1 MCILNMKRRELVS
14 LFFFLSLIL
23 IIIMDSALFL
33 PNEVLIIADLGIHFD
48 SLSIIISIYTIV
60 NGISI
65 LIFGYL
71 TDTIERKK
79 ILIFAGLLWSLT
91 AILHILVEEFWQL
104 VLVRIVAAVAVSVT
118 TPLVISYLADII
130 SSDSRSKSFAF
141 WGLITSIGTLVASVL
156 ALTFNEIDFAAIPIE
171 FDTIVKKIDFISL
184 NYPDILYT
192 WRLPYFY
199 LGIIALIFT
208 ALNFFVTIEPKRAAK
223 EKQLEEVF
231 SDENFRYS
239 YKIKLSDLKFVF
251 KRKSNFFLMFNFF
264 DVIAS
269 GLVLAYIFPYIQLD
283 LGANLSDIKVII
295 LFLFIIVLGLII
307 GQFWLAHLGDKKVQ
321 RGDLSGRVKVA
332 IVCSILN
339 LPFFLIGFAMTPNFI
354 TSTFFFGTL
363 LVNDIEFWVLW
374 LVFCTFLGLGL
385 AFTMGIGPNWYAS
398 LIDVNFPE
406 SRGTMVAVGA
416 FIDSI
421 GRAIGVI
428 IGGFMVVV
436 MGFSATIF
444 WSFLIF
450 GIFSTCL
457 WIPLFFTA
465 KKDYLEINEA
475 MKKRA
480 ISLSKMQAEGS
491 R

>member
-1 MCILNMKRRELVS
+1 
-14 LFFFLSLIL
+14 
-23 IIIMDSALFL
+23 MDSALFL
-33 PNEVLIIADLGIHFD
+33 PNEVLIAADLGINFYD
-48 SLSIIISIYTIV
+48 LGIIISIYTIV

-71 TDTIERKK
+71 SDMIERRK
-79 ILIFAGLLWSLT
+79 ILILAGVLWSLT
-91 AILHILVEEFWQL
+91 AILHIFVEEFWQL
-104 VLVRIVAAVAVSVT
+104 ILVRIVAAIAVSVT

-141 WGLITSIGTLVASVL
+141 WGLVTNIGTLVAGFL
-156 ALTFNEIDFAAIPIE
+156 ALAFNAVDFEAIPIIYE
-171 FDTIVKKIDFISL
+171 TPLEKIGYITL
-184 NYPDILYT
+184 TYPDMLYT

-199 LGIIALIFT
+199 LGIVALLFT
-208 ALNFFVTIEPKRAAK
+208 VLSYFVIIEPKRAAK
-223 EKQLEEVF
+223 EKQLEDVF
-231 SDENFRYS
+231 SDENIRYS
-239 YKIKLSDLKFVF
+239 YKIKFSDLKFVF
-251 KRKSNFFLMFNFF
+251 KRKSNFFLIFNFF

-269 GLVLAYIFPYIQLD
+269 GLVLTYIFPYIEFD
-283 LGANLSDIKVII
+283 IGANPTDIKVII

-332 IVCSILN
+332 VVCSILN
-339 LPFFLIGFAMTPNFI
+339 LPFFLFGFAMTPNV
-354 TSTFFFGTL
+354 TNSTFFFGTL
-363 LVNDIEFWVLW
+363 IVNDIGFWVLW
-374 LVFCTFLGLGL
+374 LIYCAFLGVGL
-385 AFTMGIGPNWYAS
+385 AFTMGIGPNWYSS

-406 SRGTMVAVGA
+406 NRGTMVSVGA

-421 GRAIGVI
+421 GRALGAI
-428 IGGFMVVV
+428 IGGIVVTLT
-436 MGFSATIF
+436 GSFSTTIF
-444 WSFLIF
+444 WVFLIA

-480 ISLSKMQAEGS
+480 SSLSKMQPEGS

>member
-1 MCILNMKRRELVS
+1 MKKRELVS

-33 PNEVLIIADLGIHFD
+33 PNEILIAADLGIYFD
-48 SLSIIISIYTIV
+48 TLGVIISIYTIV

-71 TDTIERKK
+71 TDMIERKK
-79 ILIFAGLLWSLT
+79 ILILAGVLWSLT
-91 AILHILVEEFWQL
+91 AILHIFVEELWQL
-104 VLVRIVAAVAVSVT
+104 FLVRIVAAIAVSVT

-141 WGLITSIGTLVASVL
+141 WGLITSIGTLVAGIVAL
-156 ALTFNEIDFAAIPIE
+156 AFNTIDFEAIELPLLQ
-171 FDTIVKKIDFISL
+171 KIDFIAL
-184 NYPDILYT
+184 NHPDILYT
-192 WRLPYFY
+192 WKLPYFY

-208 ALNFFVTIEPKRAAK
+208 ILNYFITIEPKRAAK
-223 EKQLEEVF
+223 EKLLEDVF
-231 SDENFRYS
+231 SDEKMRYS

-269 GLVLAYIFPYIQLD
+269 GLILAYIFPYIQLEI
-283 LGANLSDIKVII
+283 GVSVVDIKVII

-307 GQFWLAHLGDKKVQ
+307 GQFWLAHLGDKKVK

-332 IVCSILN
+332 VICSILN
-339 LPFFLIGFAMTPNFI
+339 LPFFLFGFAMTPNVAN
-354 TSTFFFGTL
+354 STFFFGTL
-363 LVNDIEFWVLW
+363 LVNDIGFWVLW
-374 LVFCTFLGLGL
+374 LVYCSFLGVGL
-385 AFTMGIGPNWYAS
+385 AFTMGIGPNWYSS

-406 SRGTMVAVGA
+406 NRGTMVAIGS

-421 GRAIGVI
+421 GRALGAV
-428 IGGFMVVV
+428 IGGFVVTFT
-436 MGFSATIF
+436 GSFSATIF
-444 WSFLIF
+444 WSLLIF
-450 GIFSTCL
+450 GILSTCL

-465 KKDYLEINEA
+465 KKDYLRINEE
-475 MKKRA
+475 MKIRA
-480 ISLSKMQAEGS
+480 SSLSKMQHEES
-491 R
+491 RE

>member
-1 MCILNMKRRELVS
+1 
-14 LFFFLSLIL
+14 
-23 IIIMDSALFL
+23 MDSALFL
-33 PNEVLIIADLGIHFD
+33 PNELLIAADLGIYFD
-48 SLSIIISIYTIV
+48 TLGIIIGIYTIV

-71 TDTIERKK
+71 TDMIERKK
-79 ILIFAGLLWSLT
+79 ILILAGVLWSLT
-91 AILHILVEEFWQL
+91 AILHIFVENYWQL
-104 VLVRIVAAVAVSVT
+104 LLVRIVAAIAVSVT

-141 WGLITSIGTLVASVL
+141 WGLVTNIGTLVAGFL
-156 ALTFNEIDFAAIPIE
+156 ALAFNIVDFEAIPEIYK
-171 FDTIVKKIDFISL
+171 TISEKIDYIALTYPNTL
-184 NYPDILYT
+184 NT

-199 LGIIALIFT
+199 FGIIALLFT
-208 ALNFFVTIEPKRAAK
+208 VLNYFVTIEPRRAAK

-231 SDENFRYS
+231 LKENFQYS
-239 YKIKLSDLKFVF
+239 YKIKFSDLKYIF
-251 KRKSNFFLMFNFF
+251 KRKSNFFLIFNFF

-269 GLVLAYIFPYIQLD
+269 GLVLAYIFPYIKGD
-283 LGANLSDIKVII
+283 LNANISNPKVII
-295 LFLFIIVLGLII
+295 LFLFIIILGLII

-332 IVCSILN
+332 VICSILN
-339 LPFFLIGFAMTPNFI
+339 LPFFLFGFAMTPNVAN
-354 TSTFFFGTL
+354 STFFFGTL
-363 LVNDIEFWVLW
+363 LVNDIGFWVLW
-374 LVFCTFLGLGL
+374 LVYCGL
-385 AFTMGIGPNWYAS
+385 AFTMGIGPNWYSS

-421 GRAIGVI
+421 GRALGVV
-428 IGGFMVVV
+428 IGGFMIVLTGSV
-436 MGFSATIF
+436 SATIF
-444 WSFLIF
+444 WVFLIS

-475 MKKRA
+475 MKLRA
-480 ISLSKMQAEGS
+480 SSLSKMQPEDS

>member
-1 MCILNMKRRELVS
+1 MKRRELVS

-23 IIIMDSALFL
+23 IIIMDTALFL
-33 PNEVLIIADLGIHFD
+33 PNEVLIAADLGINFYA
-48 SLSIIISIYTIV
+48 LGIIISIYTIV

-71 TDTIERKK
+71 SDMIERRK
-79 ILIFAGLLWSLT
+79 ILILAGVLWSLT
-91 AILHILVEEFWQL
+91 AILHIFVEEFWQL
-104 VLVRIVAAVAVSVT
+104 ILVRIVAAIAVSVT

-141 WGLITSIGTLVASVL
+141 WGLVTNIGTLVAGFL
-156 ALTFNEIDFAAIPIE
+156 ALAFNAVDFEAIPIIYE
-171 FDTIVKKIDFISL
+171 TPLEKIGYITL
-184 NYPDILYT
+184 TYPDMLYT

-208 ALNFFVTIEPKRAAK
+208 ILNYFVIIEPKRAAK
-223 EKQLEEVF
+223 EKQLEEVL
-231 SDENFRYS
+231 DENIRYS
-239 YKIKLSDLKFVF
+239 YKIKFSDLKFVF
-251 KRKSNFFLMFNFF
+251 KKKSNFFLMFNFF

-269 GLVLAYIFPYIQLD
+269 GLVLAYIFPYIEFD
-283 LGANLSDIKVII
+283 IGANPTDVKVII

-332 IVCSILN
+332 VICSILN
-339 LPFFLIGFAMTPNFI
+339 LPFFLFGFAMTPNVAN
-354 TSTFFFGTL
+354 STFFFGTL
-363 LVNDIEFWVLW
+363 VVNEIGFWVFW
-374 LVFCTFLGLGL
+374 LIYCTFLGVGL
-385 AFTMGIGPNWYAS
+385 AFTMGIGPNWFS
-398 LIDVNFPE
+398 SMIDVNFPE
-406 SRGTMVAVGA
+406 NRGTMVAVGL

-421 GRAIGVI
+421 GKALGVV
-428 IGGFMVVV
+428 IGGFVVTLT
-436 MGFSATIF
+436 GSFSATIF
-444 WSFLIF
+444 WVFLIS

-475 MKKRA
+475 MKNRA
-480 ISLSKMQAEGS
+480 SSLSKMQPEES

>member
-1 MCILNMKRRELVS
+1 MKKRELVS

-33 PNEVLIIADLGIHFD
+33 PNELLIAADLGIYFD
-48 SLSIIISIYTIV
+48 ALGIIISIYTIT

-71 TDTIERKK
+71 TDMIERKK
-79 ILIFAGLLWSLT
+79 ILILAGVMWSLT
-91 AILHILVEEFWQL
+91 AILHIFVEEFWQL
-104 VLVRIVAAVAVSVT
+104 LLIRIVAAIAVSVT

-141 WGLITSIGTLVASVL
+141 WGLITNIGTLAAGFL
-156 ALTFNEIDFAAIPIE
+156 ALMFNAVDFEAIEIENILE
-171 FDTIVKKIDFISL
+171 KIDFIAL
-184 NYPDILYT
+184 NYPNILYT

-199 LGIIALIFT
+199 FGIIALLFT
-208 ALNFFVTIEPKRAAK
+208 ILNYFVTIEPKRAAK

-231 SDENFRYS
+231 LEEDIQYS
-239 YKIKLSDLKFVF
+239 YKIKFSDLKLVF
-251 KRKSNFFLMFNFF
+251 KRKSNFFLIFNFF

-269 GLVLAYIFPYIQLD
+269 GLVLAYIFPYIQGD
-283 LGANLSDIKVII
+283 LNANISNIKIII

-332 IVCSILN
+332 VICSILN
-339 LPFFLIGFAMTPNFI
+339 LPFFLLGFAMTPNVAN
-354 TSTFFFGTL
+354 STFFFGTL
-363 LVNDIEFWVLW
+363 LVNEIGFWVLW
-374 LVFCTFLGLGL
+374 LIYCTLLGVGL
-385 AFTMGIGPNWYAS
+385 AFTMGIGPNYYSS

-421 GRAIGVI
+421 GRALGAV
-428 IGGFMVVV
+428 IGGFMITLTGGDV
-436 MGFSATIF
+436 SATIF

-465 KKDYLEINEA
+465 KKDYLDINEE

-480 ISLSKMQAEGS
+480 SSLSKMQPEEP

>member
-1 MCILNMKRRELVS
+1 MKKRELVS

-23 IIIMDSALFL
+23 IIIMDTALFL
-33 PNEVLIIADLGIHFD
+33 PNEVLIAADLGIYFET
-48 SLSIIISIYTIV
+48 LGIIIGIYTIV

-71 TDTIERKK
+71 SDMIERKN
-79 ILIFAGLLWSLT
+79 ILIFAGELWALT
-91 AILHILVEEFWQL
+91 AILHIFVEEFWQL
-104 VLVRIVAAVAVSVT
+104 LLVRIVAAIAVSVT
-118 TPLVISYLADII
+118 TPIVISYLADII
-130 SSDSRSKSFAF
+130 SPDSRSKSFAF
-141 WGLITSIGTLVASVL
+141 WGLITTIGTLVAGVL
-156 ALTFNEIDFAAIPIE
+156 ALAFNFIDFEAVE
-171 FDTIVKKIDFISL
+171 LQLLETLNEKIDFIAF
-184 NYPDILYT
+184 NYPNILYT

-208 ALNFFVTIEPKRAAK
+208 GFNYFFTQEPKRAAK
-223 EKQLEEVF
+223 EKQFKEVF
-231 SDENFRYS
+231 SDENIRYS
-239 YKIKLSDLKFVF
+239 YKIKFSDLKFVF

-269 GLVLAYIFPYIQLD
+269 GLVLAYIFPYIQLEI
-283 LGANLSDIKVII
+283 GISVIDIKVII
-295 LFLFIIVLGLII
+295 LFLFIIILGLII

-332 IVCSILN
+332 VICSILN
-339 LPFFLIGFAMTPNFI
+339 LPFFLFGFAMTPNVSD
-354 TSTFFFGTL
+354 STFFFGTL
-363 LVNDIEFWVLW
+363 LVNDIGFWILW
-374 LVFCTFLGLGL
+374 LVYCSFLGVGL
-385 AFTMGIGPNWYAS
+385 AFTMGIGPNWYSS

-406 SRGTMVAVGA
+406 NRGTMVAVGS

-421 GRAIGVI
+421 GRALGAV
-428 IGGFMVVV
+428 IGGFVVTFT
-436 MGFSATIF
+436 GSFSATIF

-465 KKDYLEINEA
+465 KKDYLQINEE
-475 MKKRA
+475 MKLRA
-480 ISLSKMQAEGS
+480 SSLRNMQSEES

>member
-1 MCILNMKRRELVS
+1 
-14 LFFFLSLIL
+14 
-23 IIIMDSALFL
+23 MDSALFL
-33 PNEVLIIADLGIHFD
+33 PNEVLIAADMGIYFDALGIV
-48 SLSIIISIYTIV
+48 ISTYTIV

-65 LIFGYL
+65 LVFGYL
-71 TDTIERKK
+71 TDVIERKT
-79 ILIFAGLLWSLT
+79 ILIIAGELWSLT
-91 AILHILVEEFWQL
+91 AILHILVESFWQL
-104 VLVRIVAAVAVSVT
+104 FLVRIIAAIAVSVT

-141 WGLITSIGTLVASVL
+141 WGLVTNIGTLIAGVL
-156 ALTFNEIDFAAIPIE
+156 ALAFNVIDFEAIGIKN
-171 FDTIVKKIDFISL
+171 VNLKIDHIAL

-199 LGIIALIFT
+199 LGIIALVFT
-208 ALNFFVTIEPKRAAK
+208 FLNYFVAREPKRAAK

-231 SDENFRYS
+231 LKEDIPYS
-239 YKIKLSDLKFVF
+239 YKIKFSDLKYIF

-269 GLVLAYIFPYIQLD
+269 GLVIAFIFPYIQLEI
-283 LGANLSDIKVII
+283 GVSVVDIKVII

-307 GQFWLAHLGDKKVQ
+307 GQFWLAHLGDKRVQ

-332 IVCSILN
+332 VICSILN
-339 LPFFLIGFAMTPNFI
+339 LPFFLFGFAMTPNV
-354 TSTFFFGTL
+354 SNSSFFLGNL
-363 LVNDIEFWVLW
+363 VVNDIGFWILW
-374 LVFCTFLGLGL
+374 LVYCAFLGVGL
-385 AFTMGIGPNWYAS
+385 AFTMGIGPNWYSS

-406 SRGTMVAVGA
+406 NRGTMVAVGS

-421 GRAIGVI
+421 GRALGAA
-428 IGGFMVVV
+428 IGGFVVYFT
-436 MGFSATIF
+436 GSFSFTIF
-444 WSFLIF
+444 WVFLIA

-465 KKDYLEINEA
+465 KKDYIEINKA
-475 MKKRA
+475 MKDRA
-480 ISLSKMQAEGS
+480 SSLSQILPEES

>member
-1 MCILNMKRRELVS
+1 MKKRELIS

-33 PNEVLIIADLGIHFD
+33 PNEVLIAADLGIYFD
-48 SLSIIISIYTIV
+48 SIGLIIGIYTIV

-71 TDTIERKK
+71 TDMIERKK
-79 ILIFAGLLWSLT
+79 ILILAGVLWSLT
-91 AILHILVEEFWQL
+91 AILHIFVEEFWQL
-104 VLVRIVAAVAVSVT
+104 LLVRIVAAIAVSVT

-141 WGLITSIGTLVASVL
+141 WGLITSIGTLVAGIIAL
-156 ALTFNEIDFAAIPIE
+156 AFNEIDFEAIELPLLQ
-171 FDTIVKKIDFISL
+171 KIDFIAL
-184 NYPDILYT
+184 NYPNILYT
-192 WRLPYFY
+192 WKLPYFY

-208 ALNFFVTIEPKRAAK
+208 IFNYFVTIEPKRAAK

-239 YKIKLSDLKFVF
+239 YKIKFSDLKFVF

-269 GLVLAYIFPYIQLD
+269 GLVLAYIFPYIQGD
-283 LGANLSDIKVII
+283 LSANITNPKVII
-295 LFLFIIVLGLII
+295 LFLFIIVLGLFF
-307 GQFWLAHLGDKKVQ
+307 GQFGLAHLGDKRVQ

-332 IVCSILN
+332 VICSILN
-339 LPFFLIGFAMTPNFI
+339 LPFFLFGFAMTPNV
-354 TSTFFFGTL
+354 TNSTFFFGTL
-363 LVNDIEFWVLW
+363 LVNDIGFWVLW
-374 LVFCTFLGLGL
+374 LVYCSFLGVGL
-385 AFTMGIGPNWYAS
+385 AFTMGIGPNWYSS

-406 SRGTMVAVGA
+406 NRGTMVAVGS

-421 GRAIGVI
+421 GRALGAV
-428 IGGFMVVV
+428 IGGFVVTF
-436 MGFSATIF
+436 MGSFSATIF
-444 WSFLIF
+444 WSLLIF
-450 GIFSTCL
+450 GIFSTCF

-465 KKDYLEINEA
+465 KKDYLEINEE
-475 MKKRA
+475 MKIRA
-480 ISLSKMQAEGS
+480 SSLSKMQPEES

>member
-1 MCILNMKRRELVS
+1 MKRRELVS

-33 PNEVLIIADLGIHFD
+33 PNEVLIAADLGINFYA
-48 SLSIIISIYTIV
+48 LGIIISIYTIV

-71 TDTIERKK
+71 SDMIERRK
-79 ILIFAGLLWSLT
+79 ILILAGVLWSLT
-91 AILHILVEEFWQL
+91 AILHIFVEEFWQL
-104 VLVRIVAAVAVSVT
+104 ILVRIVAAIAVSVT

-141 WGLITSIGTLVASVL
+141 WGLVTNIGTLVAGFL
-156 ALTFNEIDFAAIPIE
+156 ALAFNAVDFEAIPIIYGTPLE
-171 FDTIVKKIDFISL
+171 KIGYITL
-184 NYPDILYT
+184 TYPDMLYT

-199 LGIIALIFT
+199 LGIIALVFT
-208 ALNFFVTIEPKRAAK
+208 FLNYFVAREPKRAAK

-231 SDENFRYS
+231 LKEDMPYS
-239 YKIKLSDLKFVF
+239 YKIKFSDLKYIF

-269 GLVLAYIFPYIQLD
+269 GLVIAFIFPYIQLEI
-283 LGANLSDIKVII
+283 GVSVVDIKVII

-307 GQFWLAHLGDKKVQ
+307 GQFWLAHLGDKRVQ

-332 IVCSILN
+332 VICSILN
-339 LPFFLIGFAMTPNFI
+339 LPFFLFGFAMTPNV
-354 TSTFFFGTL
+354 SNSSFFLGNL
-363 LVNDIEFWVLW
+363 VVNDIGFWILW
-374 LVFCTFLGLGL
+374 LVYCAFLGVGL
-385 AFTMGIGPNWYAS
+385 AFTMGIGPNWYSS

-406 SRGTMVAVGA
+406 NRGTMVAVGS

-421 GRAIGVI
+421 GRALGAA
-428 IGGFMVVV
+428 IGGFVVYFT
-436 MGFSATIF
+436 GSFSFTIF
-444 WSFLIF
+444 WVFLIA

-465 KKDYLEINEA
+465 KKDYIEINKA
-475 MKKRA
+475 MKDRA
-480 ISLSKMQAEGS
+480 SSLSQILPEES

>member
-1 MCILNMKRRELVS
+1 MKRRELVS

-33 PNEVLIIADLGIHFD
+33 PNEVLIAADLGINFYA
-48 SLSIIISIYTIV
+48 LGIIISIYTIV

-71 TDTIERKK
+71 SDMIERRK
-79 ILIFAGLLWSLT
+79 ILILAGVLWSLT
-91 AILHILVEEFWQL
+91 AILHIFVEEFWQL
-104 VLVRIVAAVAVSVT
+104 ILVRIVAAIAVSVT

-141 WGLITSIGTLVASVL
+141 WGLVTNIGTLVAGFL
-156 ALTFNEIDFAAIPIE
+156 ALAFNAVDFEAIPIIYGTPLE
-171 FDTIVKKIDFISL
+171 KIGYITL
-184 NYPDILYT
+184 TYPDMLYT

-208 ALNFFVTIEPKRAAK
+208 VLNYFVIIEPKRAAK
-223 EKQLEEVF
+223 EKQLEEVL
-231 SDENFRYS
+231 DENIRYS
-239 YKIKLSDLKFVF
+239 YKIKFSDLKFVF
-251 KRKSNFFLMFNFF
+251 KKKSNFFLMFNFF

-269 GLVLAYIFPYIQLD
+269 GLVLAYIFPYIEFD
-283 LGANLSDIKVII
+283 IGANPTDIKVII

-332 IVCSILN
+332 VICSILN
-339 LPFFLIGFAMTPNFI
+339 LPFFLFGFAMTPNVI
-354 TSTFFFGTL
+354 NSTFFFGSL
-363 LVNDIEFWVLW
+363 LVNDIGFWVLW
-374 LVFCTFLGLGL
+374 LVYCTFLGVGL
-385 AFTMGIGPNWYAS
+385 AFTMGIGPNWYSS

-406 SRGTMVAVGA
+406 NRGTMVAVGA

-421 GRAIGVI
+421 GRALGAI
-428 IGGFMVVV
+428 IGGIVVTLT
-436 MGFSATIF
+436 GSFSTTIF
-444 WSFLIF
+444 WVFLIA

-475 MKKRA
+475 MKNRA
-480 ISLSKMQAEGS
+480 SSLSKMQPEDS

>member
-1 MCILNMKRRELVS
+1 MKRRELVS

-33 PNEVLIIADLGIHFD
+33 PNEVLIAADLGIYFD
-48 SLSIIISIYTIV
+48 TLGVIISIYTVV
-60 NGISI
+60 NGAFI

-71 TDTIERKK
+71 TDMIERKK
-79 ILIFAGLLWSLT
+79 ILILAGILWSLT
-91 AILHILVEEFWQL
+91 AILHIFVEEFWQL
-104 VLVRIVAAVAVSVT
+104 VLVRIVAAIAVSAT

-141 WGLITSIGTLVASVL
+141 WGLVTSIGTLVAGIVAL
-156 ALTFNEIDFAAIPIE
+156 AFNTINFEAIELPLLQ
-171 FDTIVKKIDFISL
+171 KIDFIAL
-184 NYPDILYT
+184 TYPDILYT
-192 WRLPYFY
+192 WKLPYFY

-208 ALNFFVTIEPKRAAK
+208 VLNYFVTVEPKRAGK
-223 EKQLEEVF
+223 EKLLEEVF

-239 YKIKLSDLKFVF
+239 YKIKFSDLKFVF

-269 GLVLAYIFPYIQLD
+269 GLVLAYIFPYIQLEI
-283 LGANLSDIKVII
+283 GVSVIDIKVII
-295 LFLFIIVLGLII
+295 LFLFIIILGLIV
-307 GQFWLAHLGDKKVQ
+307 GQFWLAHLGDKRVK

-332 IVCSILN
+332 VVCSILN
-339 LPFFLIGFAMTPNFI
+339 LPFFLFGFAMTPNV
-354 TSTFFFGTL
+354 TDSTFFFGSL
-363 LVNDIEFWVLW
+363 LVDDIGFWILW
-374 LVFCTFLGLGL
+374 LVYCSFLGVGL
-385 AFTMGIGPNWYAS
+385 AFTMGIGPNWYSS

-406 SRGTMVAVGA
+406 NRGTMVAVGS

-421 GRAIGVI
+421 GRALGAV
-428 IGGFMVVV
+428 IGGFVVTLT
-436 MGFSATIF
+436 GSFSATIF

-475 MKKRA
+475 MKNRA
-480 ISLSKMQAEGS
+480 SLLGNTHPEES

>member
-1 MCILNMKRRELVS
+1 MKKRELVS

-33 PNEVLIIADLGIHFD
+33 PNELLIAADLGIYFD
-48 SLSIIISIYTIV
+48 TLGIIIGIYTIV

-71 TDTIERKK
+71 TDMIERKK
-79 ILIFAGLLWSLT
+79 ILILAGVLWSLT
-91 AILHILVEEFWQL
+91 AILHIFVENYWQL
-104 VLVRIVAAVAVSVT
+104 LLVRIVAAIAVSVT

-141 WGLITSIGTLVASVL
+141 WGLVTNIGTLVAGFL
-156 ALTFNEIDFAAIPIE
+156 ALAFNIVDFEAIPEIYK
-171 FDTIVKKIDFISL
+171 TISEKIDYIALTYPNTL
-184 NYPDILYT
+184 NT

-199 LGIIALIFT
+199 FGIIALLFT
-208 ALNFFVTIEPKRAAK
+208 VLNYFVTIEPRRAAK

-231 SDENFRYS
+231 LKENFQYS
-239 YKIKLSDLKFVF
+239 YKIKFSDLKYIF
-251 KRKSNFFLMFNFF
+251 KRKSNFFLIFNFF

-269 GLVLAYIFPYIQLD
+269 GLVLAYIFPYIKGD
-283 LGANLSDIKVII
+283 LNANISNPKVII
-295 LFLFIIVLGLII
+295 LFLFIIILGLII

-332 IVCSILN
+332 VICSILN
-339 LPFFLIGFAMTPNFI
+339 LPFFLFGFAMTPNVAN
-354 TSTFFFGTL
+354 STFFFGTL
-363 LVNDIEFWVLW
+363 LVNDIGFWVLW
-374 LVFCTFLGLGL
+374 LVYCTFLGVGL
-385 AFTMGIGPNWYAS
+385 AFTMGIGPNWYSS

-421 GRAIGVI
+421 GRALGVV
-428 IGGFMVVV
+428 IGGFMIVLTGSV
-436 MGFSATIF
+436 SATIF
-444 WSFLIF
+444 WVFLIS

-475 MKKRA
+475 MKLRA
-480 ISLSKMQAEGS
+480 SSLSKMQPEDS